1 MIGQAFKGLGSLVG
15 GVAKGAGGV
24 AKGVGKAGSGVGLDF
39 SSPGMALGV
48 GLPTAL
54 IAGDLAGQ
62 VGSSVKAE
70 FTGLNKEL
78 DKELRRR
85 RAEAAQGMR
94 ARRLQRAI
102 AENMSRL
109 AAANPQLYN
118 QLLVGRLLPQGAVVI
133 GGGQRPEFLESVAY
147 QMATGGFESSQS
159 SPDAADAI
167 RNLVG
172 SY

>member
-15 GVAKGAGGV
+15 GAAKGA
-24 AKGVGKAGSGVGLDF
+24 AKAGTGVGLDF
-39 SSPGMALGV
+39 SSPSMALGV

-54 IAGDLAGQ
+54 IAGDIVGQ

-94 ARRLQRAI
+94 ARRLQRAM
-102 AENMSRL
+102 ADNMSRL
-109 AAANPQLYN
+109 AAVNPQLYN

-133 GGGQRPEFLESVAY
+133 GGGQRTDFLESVAY
-147 QMATGGFESSQS
+147 QMATGGFESTQS